1 MERSQGGCL
10 SRCSREFMH
19 SPGSSKLND
28 ISSLLEPQSVAVIGA
43 SSNPEKSGHVLLKS
57 IIVNRYKGQIYP
69 INPHAEEILGYKAY
83 KNILDVPGTIDLVF
97 FLLPGQYIE
106 DMVEHCKQKG

>member
-1 MERSQGGCL
+1 
-10 SRCSREFMH
+10 MH
-19 SPGSSKLND
+19 SPGSSNLND
-28 ISSLLEPQSVAVIGA
+28 ISSLLEPQSLAVIGA

-57 IIVNRYKGQIYP
+57 IIVNHYKGQIYP
-69 INPHAEEILGYKAY
+69 INPHADEILGYKAY